1 MSIHPSGAAVDH
13 AEDRLTLRKLQ
24 KRRKLWLRGAV
35 TLCALALLFVQS
47 SWPDDGL
54 VHESLETLGLLAIIA
69 CIAGRSWSILYIGGR
84 KTNQLVSLGP
94 YSVSRNPLYVFS
106 FLGAFGIGLQS
117 GSLTIGLVCLAIA
130 AVIFVPVVQREEEV
144 LARTFGAEFD
154 AYRSRVPRFGPRLD
168 VMARRRTR
176 LVLAGPALS
185 HGPRRPGLRLRLPA
199 VRDRRAIARTPAG
212 CRSFCVFPET
222 SARRRL
228 RRRRGPRPWC
238 RSAPGRRDR

>member
-117 GSLTIGLVCLAIA
+117 GSLTIGLVCLVIA

-154 AYRSRVPRFGPRLD
+154 AYRSRVPRFGPRLTSWRD
-168 VMARRRTR
+168 AE
-176 LVLAGPALS
+176 LVSFSPVLLYHTVRDGLVFACAYPLFEILGYCQDAGWLPVL
-185 HGPRRPGLRLRLPA
+185 LRLP
-199 VRDRRAIARTPAG
+199 
-212 CRSFCVFPET
+212 
-222 SARRRL
+222 
-228 RRRRGPRPWC
+228 
-238 RSAPGRRDR
+238 